1 LSERSKPPPLPE
13 NPLNKLLSSGTKA
26 DLLVLFHRNPGLI
39 DTVEGIA
46 RRMGKRGKAIESD
59 VSELLRDSILQKK
72 KVGNSDV
79 YFLNRE
85 KDREA
90 QRDIANYISNLG
102 GKTKS

>member
-59 VSELLRDSILQKK
+59 VSELARDSILQKK